1 MAVVTSSVKPRP
13 ADTWSLAKL
22 CARYE
27 GTTLKVLGVV
37 SALGLWQ
44 LAVATGRVS
53 PMVISSP
60 SRIVVA
66 GLDYVTSHQF
76 AIDATTSGLEFIG
89 GFGLAVIVG
98 IVLGFAMGWSK
109 RIENFLDPCQ
119 FASKGDPHFASN
131 RDPSG
136 AAGLGLSA

>member
-98 IVLGFAMGWSK
+98 IVARLRDGMVEADRELPRSVSI
-109 RIENFLDPCQ
+109 RIQRRPPFRVQ
-119 FASKGDPHFASN
+119 S
-131 RDPSG
+131 
-136 AAGLGLSA
+136 